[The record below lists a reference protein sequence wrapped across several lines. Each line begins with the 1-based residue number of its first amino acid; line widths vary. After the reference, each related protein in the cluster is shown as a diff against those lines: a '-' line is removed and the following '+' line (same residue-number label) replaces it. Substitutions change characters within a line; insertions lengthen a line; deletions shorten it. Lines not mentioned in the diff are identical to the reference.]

1 MILVY
6 IIGRNFLKIILK
18 KSLTFE
24 GAFAILS
31 NVVARDRRRQAILE
45 NDIVKTDKQEQLA
58 KTAGIRKDS
67 GESE

>member
-1 MILVY
+1 MGY
-6 IIGRNFLKIILK
+6 SGYNNTRCQ
-18 KSLTFE
+18 
-24 GAFAILS
+24 
-31 NVVARDRRRQAILE
+31 RDSDGNKAILE